1 MNMYR
6 QYFLFSFF
14 IDLLF
19 SYNIIIKEHEY
30 VKLRLSKMNL
40 ENQYIYIF
48 NIFKKKLKVKN
59 NKKKN
64 NDVVDEV
71 AQ

>member
-1 MNMYR
+1 
-6 QYFLFSFF
+6 
-14 IDLLF
+14 
-19 SYNIIIKEHEY
+19 
-30 VKLRLSKMNL
+30 MNL

-64 NDVVDEV
+64 NDVVDKV
-71 AQ
+71 AQQEYSNNKFYTSAYIYIYKE

>member
-1 MNMYR
+1 
-6 QYFLFSFF
+6 
-14 IDLLF
+14 
-19 SYNIIIKEHEY
+19 
-30 VKLRLSKMNL
+30 MNL

-64 NDVVDEV
+64 NDVVDKV
-71 AQ
+71 AQQEYSNNKFYTSAYIYIYIYKE

>member
-1 MNMYR
+1 
-6 QYFLFSFF
+6 
-14 IDLLF
+14 
-19 SYNIIIKEHEY
+19 
-30 VKLRLSKMNL
+30 MNL

-64 NDVVDEV
+64 NDVVDKV
-71 AQ
+71 AQQEYSNNKFYTSAYIYIYIYKSNSKQY

>member
-1 MNMYR
+1 
-6 QYFLFSFF
+6 
-14 IDLLF
+14 
-19 SYNIIIKEHEY
+19 
-30 VKLRLSKMNL
+30 MNL

-48 NIFKKKLKVKN
+48 NIFKKKIKVKN

-71 AQ
+71 AQQECSNNKFYISAYIYIYIFIYLYKRVTLNNIKQ

>member
-6 QYFLFSFF
+6 QYFLFWFF

-64 NDVVDEV
+64 NDVVDKV

>member
-1 MNMYR
+1 
-6 QYFLFSFF
+6 
-14 IDLLF
+14 
-19 SYNIIIKEHEY
+19 
-30 VKLRLSKMNL
+30 MNL

-64 NDVVDEV
+64 NDVVDKV
-71 AQ
+71 AQQEYSNNKFYTSAYIYIYIYIKSNSK

>member
-1 MNMYR
+1 M
-6 QYFLFSFF
+6 FWFF

-64 NDVVDEV
+64 NDVVDKV